1 MKELLE
7 DFFERSRKQKGFLYL
22 CERNQVFRNMRTN
35 KIFKEHKFKYGK
47 TKNIEKRMQM
57 YGSEYSMLK
66 NYRVNHLSLR
76 ENLIRN
82 HWDIEE
88 DRRYK
93 DARDEHV
100 DFDCSD
106 IVKQYAECDIKLIK
120 YGIDNFRLHCYDKG
134 STDYFYSTSIGI
146 LIDSFHL

>member
-1 MKELLE
+1 MKELIS
-7 DFFERSRKQKGFLYL
+7 DFFEKSRKQKGFLYL
-22 CERNQVFRNMRTN
+22 CERNKLLMNMRTN
-35 KIFKEHKFKYGK
+35 EILNEHTFKYGK
-47 TKNIEKRMQM
+47 TKNIENRLKM
-57 YGSEYSMLK
+57 YGSEYSILNK
-66 NYRVNHLSLR
+66 YSVNHLSLR

-82 HWDIEE
+82 HWQIQD

-100 DFDCSD
+100 DFDCSE

-120 YGIDNFRLHCYDKG
+120 YDIDNFRIHCFEKG
-134 STDYFYSTSIGI
+134 NNEYFYSTSIGI